1 MSRERALELLDALA
15 AAGVRPLGVCADSR
29 EARAG
34 DLFLAWPGARSDGR
48 DHVADALA
56 RGVSAVLWESGD
68 GHAPTDCAVPA
79 IGVEDLRA
87 VAGHLAHELFGRPS
101 QALWVAGVTGTNGKT
116 TVSQWIAQALEAL
129 EVRCGVV
136 GTLGTGFPGHLEPLA
151 NTTPDAIVLHRALAA
166 LRGAGARAVSM
177 EVSSI
182 GLDQARVAGVEFD
195 VAVFTNLSRDHLEYH
210 GTMDAYA
217 QAKARLFDKPT
228 LSCAV
233 INVDDPFGAE
243 LAAKLATRG
252 ARVICCTMHETT
264 MPDLPRLIGKPLGVA
279 PSGIRFTVCEGREH
293 AEVALATVGGFNV
306 ANALAVI
313 GVLRARGVPLAEA
326 AQATSGVV
334 PPPGRMQLFGGVGEP
349 LVVVDYAHT
358 PDALAKV
365 LEAARDA
372 ATRRGGSL
380 ACVFGCGGERDPG
393 KRALMGEAAAAL
405 ADRVIVTS
413 DNPRGEDPAAIAAM
427 VLEGTGGGAHCELD
441 RTQAI
446 RLALAQAHGD
456 DVVVVAGKGHE
467 SWQEIAGVRHPYCD
481 AAAVRAA
488 LGARALQRET
498 TR

>member
-1 MSRERALELLDALA
+1 MSRARALELIDALA
-15 AAGVRPLGVCADSR
+15 AAGVRPRGVCADSR

-34 DLFLAWPGARSDGR
+34 DVFLAWPGARNDGR
-48 DHVADALA
+48 DRVADALA
-56 RGVSAVLWESGD
+56 RGAVAVLWESGD
-68 GHAPTDCAVPA
+68 GRAPPDCEVPV
-79 IGVEDLRA
+79 IGVDGLRA
-87 VAGHLAHELFGRPS
+87 LAGHLAHELFGRPS

-136 GTLGTGFPGHLEPLA
+136 GTLGTGFPGRLEPLA

-210 GTMDAYA
+210 GTMAAYA
-217 QAKARLFDKPT
+217 EAKARLFDEPT
-228 LSCAV
+228 LNCAV
-233 INVDDPFGAE
+233 INVDDAFGAE
-243 LAAKLATRG
+243 LAARLAARG
-252 ARVICCTMHETT
+252 QRVIGCTLHEKTT
-264 MPDLPRLIGKPLGVA
+264 PDLPRLVGKPLGVS
-279 PSGIRFTVCEGREH
+279 PSGIRFTVCEGDQH
-293 AEVALATVGGFNV
+293 AEVALATVGAFNV

-326 AQATSGVV
+326 AQATSRVV
-334 PPPGRMQLFGGVGEP
+334 PPPGRMQLLGGVGEP

-372 ATRRGGSL
+372 ATRRGGRL
-380 ACVFGCGGERDPG
+380 VCIFGCGGERDPG
-393 KRALMGEAAAAL
+393 KRVLMGEAAAAL
-405 ADRVIVTS
+405 ADHVVVTS
-413 DNPRGEDPAAIAAM
+413 DNPRGEDAAAIAAM
-427 VLEGTGGGAHCELD
+427 VLEGAGPGARCELD
-441 RTQAI
+441 RNEAI
-446 RLALAQAHGD
+446 RTALDEANGD

-467 SWQEIAGVRHPYCD
+467 SWQEIDGVRHPHSD
-481 AAAVRAA
+481 ATAVRAA
-488 LGARALQRET
+488 LDARRSAREAA
-498 TR
+498 R